1 MKNKLNISPNEVKL
15 LRFMLSLFYF
25 LILKVVLIQLSA
37 FQKQ

>member
-25 LILKVVLIQLSA
+25 FILKVVLIQLSA